1 MERNKSTFAQIMRAL
16 ACISKAQTKAKGIQ
30 IVDIIRSPKVS
41 AAALVKGHIAESLY
55 LGI

>member
-1 MERNKSTFAQIMRAL
+1 MRTL

-30 IVDIIRSPKVS
+30 IVDIIHFPKVS
-41 AAALVKGHIAESLY
+41 AEALVKGHIAESLY